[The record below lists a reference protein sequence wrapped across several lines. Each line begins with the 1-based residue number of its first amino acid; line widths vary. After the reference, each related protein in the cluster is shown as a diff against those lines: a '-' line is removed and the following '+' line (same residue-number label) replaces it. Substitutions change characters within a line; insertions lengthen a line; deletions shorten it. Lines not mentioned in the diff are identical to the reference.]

1 MAEEITNLQQAIS
14 QYETQVIIKCTHA
27 IFLFLGIDVYVLAL
41 EVIYGTVEVI
51 YGTVENAVSNCVLI
65 CVSS

>member
-41 EVIYGTVEVI
+41 EVIYGTVE
-51 YGTVENAVSNCVLI
+51 NAVSNCVLI
-65 CVSS
+65 CVSSKG